1 MRSSIVSII
10 FLLCVSFVVSAQRK
24 DSGLPWRNG
33 VIMFGHNDAL
43 LYGRF
48 WSDSEKG
55 KAGKSLRET
64 MPDVYQVCGAYPA
77 LFSTDMD
84 GIEQQGRTI
93 YWGGVS
99 YARMREAIIRH
110 HRSGGTVTIS
120 WHMRNP
126 EHGQTYIYKEEYR
139 GTVERILQRQGKT
152 YEAFLGYLGRGAD
165 FLLTLRDD
173 EGKLIPVIFR
183 PWHECNGNWFWWGT
197 ADCTA
202 EQYVELWRLTH
213 DYMKERGLTNLYYAF
228 SPGSWFRDEAEY
240 MHRFPGADYVDII
253 GTECYRP
260 KDMGAEEARKYFR
273 THLQKNLRI
282 ASAVADSLHVPYA
295 ITETG
300 MQPDSDPQW
309 WTQGLLPAMEGYSPL
324 FVNCWSNQWNAVVPE
339 GGTWCTY
346 PGEASAR
353 DFRRFYQKNKSAFI
367 KKLKNMQ

>member
-1 MRSSIVSII
+1 MRSSIVSTI
-10 FLLCVSFVVSAQRK
+10 FLLCVFFAVSAQGNA
-24 DSGLPWRNG
+24 SGMSGDNG
-33 VIMFGHNDAL
+33 TVLFGHNDAL

-55 KAGKSLRET
+55 RAGKSLRET

-84 GIEQQGRTI
+84 GIEQQGRTL

-99 YARMREAIIRH
+99 YDKMREAIIRH
-110 HRSGGTVTIS
+110 HRSGGAVTIS

-126 EHGQTYIYKEEYR
+126 EHGQTYIYKEEHR
-139 GTVERILQRQGKT
+139 GTVERILLRQGKT

-173 EGKLIPVIFR
+173 EGELIPVIFR

-213 DYMKERGLTNLYYAF
+213 RYMEERGLTNLRYAF
-228 SPGSWFRDEAEY
+228 SPGSWFRDKDEY
-240 MHRFPGADYVDII
+240 MQRFPGREYVDIV

-260 KDMGAEEARKYFR
+260 KDMGVEEARKYFR
-273 THLQKNLRI
+273 THLRKNLRI

-300 MQPDSDPQW
+300 MQPNSDSRW
-309 WTQGLLPAMEGYSPL
+309 WTLGLMPALEGYSPL
-324 FVNCWSNQWNAVVPE
+324 FVNCWSNQWEAIVPE

-353 DFRRFYQKNKSAFI
+353 DFRKFYRKNRQMFI
-367 KKLKNMQ
+367 KKL